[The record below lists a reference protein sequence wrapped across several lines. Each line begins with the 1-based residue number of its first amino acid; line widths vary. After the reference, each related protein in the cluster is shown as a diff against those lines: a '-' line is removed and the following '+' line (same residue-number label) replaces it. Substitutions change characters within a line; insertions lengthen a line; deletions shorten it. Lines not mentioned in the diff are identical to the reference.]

1 MDNFLESYYKQE
13 KLGGDAHL
21 KRIHKSLTEDNYL
34 FHAVKALDMKLTE
47 EEREFH
53 KTRMNQLF

>member
-1 MDNFLESYYKQE
+1 MDSFLASYYKQE

-21 KRIHKSLTEDNYL
+21 ERIHKSLTSDNYL
-34 FHAVKALDMKLTE
+34 FHAVKALDVKLTD

-53 KTRMNQLF
+53 KKRMEELF